1 MVSPLSTVKVSTRDC
16 GPWTVDTWIKRHN
29 LVGEGHDIAVPR
41 FTINIAP
48 RDAESTTDSRNGNF
62 VLQ

>member
-1 MVSPLSTVKVSTRDC
+1 MVSPLSTVKISTSDS

-41 FTINIAP
+41 FTITP
-48 RDAESTTDSRNGNF
+48 RDAEPTTDSRNGNF